1 MDLAPPIF
9 ILVSANVTLY
19 FIAMNEQDRPRAG
32 LYIHVPFCG
41 RKCLYCDF
49 YSKVPKAGEMEAYI
63 DALGVEAKLRAKDGY
78 DRFIFDSVFLGGGT
92 PSLLSVNLLKGLY
105 RHIRANYKVDPKAE
119 VTIECNPSSIQN
131 ELLGVYKELRVNR
144 ISLGVQSF
152 NDKHLEK
159 LGRLHDS
166 AEAKASFREIRLAGF
181 ENISIDLIYGLP
193 NQTIEEWRADLAQ
206 TISLGPTH
214 ISAYNLI
221 IEPGTH
227 FGKLYAQGKLE
238 LPSEEIQGEMY
249 EALNNDLG
257 VAGYMRYELSNFAR
271 PGFECQHNLKY
282 WRLEPFLGL
291 GPSAVSFDG
300 EKRTRNEANLDSYLK
315 AASDKKNPPA

>member
-1 MDLAPPIF
+1 
-9 ILVSANVTLY
+9 
-19 FIAMNEQDRPRAG
+19 
-32 LYIHVPFCG
+32 
-41 RKCLYCDF
+41 
-49 YSKVPKAGEMEAYI
+49 MEAYI
-63 DALGVEAKLRAKDGY
+63 DALGIEAGRRAKDGY
-78 DRFIFDSVFLGGGT
+78 DRYIFDSVFLGGGT

-193 NQTIEEWRADLAQ
+193 NQTLEEWRADLAQ

-227 FGKLYAQGKLE
+227 FGKLYDQGKL
-238 LPSEEIQGEMY
+238 
-249 EALNNDLG
+249 
-257 VAGYMRYELSNFAR
+257 
-271 PGFECQHNLKY
+271 GFTV
-282 WRLEPFLGL
+282 RG
-291 GPSAVSFDG
+291 
-300 EKRTRNEANLDSYLK
+300 DSGR
-315 AASDKKNPPA
+315 DV